1 MKRKFMVQRNFCDWD
16 KLVFLWR
23 ENFEKHLDWWF
34 SAAKSSEIEW
44 LIRKHWDR
52 NFKHQTIAK
61 WRKTVFS
68 FRYIS
73 ICRHLNCV
81 CMLTC
86 FATLSLSLSS
96 SFLDITSAIDVYVC
110 VCVCGWAFLSR
121 FRSIE
126 CWRIVRFEVQHTFN
140 SDGSWKVSVKQ
151 QHTKNQSVS
160 ESNSEG
166 SSVEKWKNG
175 IANVHSF

>member
-81 CMLTC
+81 CRLTC
-86 FATLSLSLSS
+86 FATLSLSLSPQVS
-96 SFLDITSAIDVYVC
+96 LTLPVPSMCMCVYVC
-110 VCVCGWAFLSR
+110 VDEHFSLGFGVLN
-121 FRSIE
+121 
-126 CWRIVRFEVQHTFN
+126 V
-140 SDGSWKVSVKQ
+140 DGSF
-151 QHTKNQSVS
+151 
-160 ESNSEG
+160 G
-166 SSVEKWKNG
+166 SKFSIHSIRMAVEKFLWNNNTRK
-175 IANVHSF
+175 ISRLAKATVKVLR

>member
-68 FRYIS
+68 YRYIS

-86 FATLSLSLSS
+86 FATLSLLK
-96 SFLDITSAIDVYVC
+96 FPWHYQCHRC
-110 VCVCGWAFLSR
+110 VCVCMCVWM
-121 FRSIE
+121 SI
-126 CWRIVRFEVQHTFN
+126 
-140 SDGSWKVSVKQ
+140 SL
-151 QHTKNQSVS
+151 SVS
-160 ESNSEG
+160 EYWMLTDRSVR
-166 SSVEKWKNG
+166 SSAYIQFGWQLKSFCETTTHEKSVG
-175 IANVHSF
+175 